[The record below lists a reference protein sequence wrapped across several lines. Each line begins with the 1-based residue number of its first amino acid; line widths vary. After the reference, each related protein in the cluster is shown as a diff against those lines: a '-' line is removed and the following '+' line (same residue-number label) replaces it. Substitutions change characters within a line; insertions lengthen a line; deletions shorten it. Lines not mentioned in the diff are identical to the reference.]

1 MACILAVLG
10 LALGGLWVFHSL
22 RYAATGAL
30 PAGSVLVEPDV
41 VVHLGM
47 ALDLALLVPAYL
59 LAAVLLWRAV
69 PVGYVLAA
77 VMLVSG
83 MLHQVSYMVALPF
96 QAAAGVPDSVAFDPA
111 EPFIALL
118 YLLASALLIFCAGRE
133 GRELSA
139 SHNDHGLSKLTRQP

>member
-1 MACILAVLG
+1 M
-10 LALGGLWVFHSL
+10 
-22 RYAATGAL
+22 
-30 PAGSVLVEPDV
+30 
-41 VVHLGM
+41 VVHLGI

-96 QAAAGVPDSVAFDPA
+96 QAAAGVPGSVAFDPM

-133 GRELSA
+133 GRELPRATTMVASRSSLASHDRKERLRVWAARALLSA
-139 SHNDHGLSKLTRQP
+139 SGCVRLRIDLPVIL